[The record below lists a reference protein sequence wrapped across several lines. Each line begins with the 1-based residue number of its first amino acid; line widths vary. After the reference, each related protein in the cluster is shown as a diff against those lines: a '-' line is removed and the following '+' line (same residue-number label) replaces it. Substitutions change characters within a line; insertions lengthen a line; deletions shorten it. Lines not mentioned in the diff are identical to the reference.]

1 MGYNAAHPS
10 PAYHCGALVAV
21 YGAIQRAAMPD
32 VNASIIDRY
41 YDAASQTP
49 ALALGQLQR
58 LSNYH
63 LGKILSF
70 PLREYYETMLNQV
83 SDSIGDTIPVTLTLE
98 KQAYFALGY
107 RQTCSKLAQDA
118 AERGARRKDNE
129 TKNEMG
135 GN

>member
-1 MGYNAAHPS
+1 MGYNAAHPN

-32 VNASIIDRY
+32 VNASVIDRY

-49 ALALGQLQR
+49 ALTLGQLQR

-63 LGKILSF
+63 LGKILSSNI
-70 PLREYYETMLNQV
+70 RGRYETMLNQI

-98 KQAYFALGY
+98 EQAYFALGY
-107 RQTCSKLAQDA
+107 RQTCSKIAQDI
-118 AERGARRKDNE
+118 AEYKASWKENSA
-129 TKNEMG
+129 KKEMG